1 MANNTTAP
9 LDPKIA
15 DRLLDLLGDSDKFR
29 ELFQSD
35 TAAALELIGYLEP
48 IGADSFVV
56 AASGPTASIADCLCV
71 NQLASKEAI
80 RAAHNEL
87 KSMLLGGLNH
97 TTPQLDANPSAD
109 RRTLK

>member
-15 DRLLDLLGDSDKFR
+15 DRLLDLLGDSDRFR

-35 TAAALELIGYLEP
+35 PAQALALIGYEP
-48 IGADSFVV
+48 ARATAGADV
-56 AASGPTASIADCLCV
+56 ATSASIAGCMGV

-80 RAAHNEL
+80 RGAHKEL
-87 KSMLLGGLNH
+87 RAMLLGGLSQ
-97 TTPQLDANPSAD
+97 TTPNLDA
-109 RRTLK
+109 TYGQ